1 MTMLDRQE
9 LSARWLITE
18 AFTALLAVMPFDK
31 ISVHAIVHKAGI
43 SRSTFYLHYQDKF
56 DLLEQ
61 MTKEITGQLFAVY
74 EARMTEDQL
83 NIVKAYEDQIPIP
96 ATIIICEHIRTY
108 ERFYRNR
115 FHDPQF
121 TSWLNEQLVER
132 FLRIYENE
140 AQAAFAAGGTVGYL
154 GRWLSNGL
162 PGTSLEN
169 AQQLCRLAM
178 LSLSDGHAW
187 MRPAQEADSI
197 GAARLTIIG
206 GE

>member
-1 MTMLDRQE
+1 MTVTDRHE

-18 AFTALLAVMPFDK
+18 AFTALLSAMPFEK

-61 MTKEITGQLFAVY
+61 MTESITGQLLAVY
-74 EARMTEDQL
+74 EARMTEEQL
-83 NIVKAYEDQIPIP
+83 QTVKAYEGQIPIP
-96 ATIIICEHIRTY
+96 ATVIICDHIRNH

-115 FHDPQF
+115 FQDPRF
-121 TSWLNEQLVER
+121 TSWLNNELLER
-132 FLRIYENE
+132 FQRIYEND
-140 AQAAFAAGGTVGYL
+140 AQAAFAAGGTLAYM
-154 GRWLSNGL
+154 GRWLLNGL
-162 PGTSLEN
+162 PGTSLES

-187 MRPAQEADSI
+187 KEP
-197 GAARLTIIG
+197 TIDTMKV
-206 GE
+206 

>member
-9 LSARWLITE
+9 LSARWLIIE
-18 AFTALLAVMPFDK
+18 AFTALLAAMPFEK

-61 MTKEITGQLFAVY
+61 MTAEITDQLLAVY
-74 EARMTEDQL
+74 EASMTEEQL
-83 NIVKAYEDQIPIP
+83 NIVKAYEDRVPIL

-115 FHDPQF
+115 FQDSRF

-140 AQAAFAAGGTVGYL
+140 AQAAFAAGGTVGYM
-154 GRWLSNGL
+154 GHWLHNGL
-162 PGTSLEN
+162 PGTSLES

-178 LSLSDGHAW
+178 LSLSDGQLS
-187 MRPAQEADSI
+187 MRPAQEADTI
-197 GAARLTIIG
+197 GAVRLTTIG

>member
-1 MTMLDRQE
+1 MTMTDRHE

-18 AFTALLAVMPFDK
+18 AFTALLAATSFEK
-31 ISVHAIVHKAGI
+31 ISVHAIVQKAGI

-61 MTKEITGQLFAVY
+61 MTEEITGPLLAVY
-74 EARMTEDQL
+74 EARMTDDQL
-83 NIVKAYEDQIPIP
+83 AAVKAYEDQIPIP
-96 ATIIICEHIRTY
+96 ATIIICEHIRTH

-115 FHDPQF
+115 FQDPRF

-132 FLRIYENE
+132 FLHIYQNE

-154 GRWLSNGL
+154 GRWLLNGL
-162 PGTSLEN
+162 PGTSFES

-178 LSLSDGHAW
+178 LSLSEGQTW
-187 MRPAQEADSI
+187 KKPAQEMLSV
-197 GAARLTIIG
+197 
-206 GE
+206 